1 MMAKFFVAFFCSL
14 AYVIPNKSIAYEGSG
29 NASCI
34 YNGTEWKHND
44 YNLSSDP
51 CVFLW
56 CINGNMTIERCT
68 GTPSRKPNRD
78 VWKQHRSFKDRL
90 FVFSVPLKQIIL
102 FISE

>member
-1 MMAKFFVAFFCSL
+1 MAFFCSL

-56 CINGNMTIERCT
+56 CRNGNMTIEGCDPPIPTNSGYGNCKYVSLGGPFPDCCRYTRIC
-68 GTPSRKPNRD
+68 
-78 VWKQHRSFKDRL
+78 
-90 FVFSVPLKQIIL
+90 
-102 FISE
+102 